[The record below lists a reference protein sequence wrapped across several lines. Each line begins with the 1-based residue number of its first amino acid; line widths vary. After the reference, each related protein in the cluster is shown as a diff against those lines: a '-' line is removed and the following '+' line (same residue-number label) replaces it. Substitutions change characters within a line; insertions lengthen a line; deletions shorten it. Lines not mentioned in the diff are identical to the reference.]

1 MRDVDYNPNRPW
13 YLVTCGDD
21 ATTKFWDVRKG
32 GDAPV
37 KTLRSH
43 KHWCGRTSAP
53 AQPDLPRADASMA
66 GVPRVWR
73 ARYNRCHDQL
83 VVTSST
89 DSNVDLWRVASI
101 SSAPL
106 LDTDEAE
113 CVARRAHAH
122 SSPAPAPIPLCGRGE
137 GTMRV
142 RPSSSRVPVQWGDA
156 S

>member
-1 MRDVDYNPNRPW
+1 
-13 YLVTCGDD
+13 
-21 ATTKFWDVRKG
+21 
-32 GDAPV
+32 
-37 KTLRSH
+37 
-43 KHWCGRTSAP
+43 
-53 AQPDLPRADASMA
+53 MA
-66 GVPRVWR
+66 GVLRVWR